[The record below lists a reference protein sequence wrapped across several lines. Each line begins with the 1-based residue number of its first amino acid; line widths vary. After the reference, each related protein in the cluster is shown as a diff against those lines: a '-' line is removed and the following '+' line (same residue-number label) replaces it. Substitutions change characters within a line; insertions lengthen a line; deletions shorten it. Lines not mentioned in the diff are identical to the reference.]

1 MEYKL
6 STFTGLAGI
15 LIAVSLFIK
24 VLVTSGV

>member
-6 STFTGLAGI
+6 SGVVGLLGI
-15 LIAVSLFIK
+15 AVAVSLFIK